1 MTIFSFPTVN
11 VPTFDA
17 PSLANDSNITIPLG
31 PKDNVV
37 SNYTLICSVA
47 DEGRF
52 QWVWTFPSNDVQ
64 YQQRDVDGTR
74 TSIVELSQIS
84 AVNGYDGDYLCQAM
98 YHSDALPSN
107 PDLSIAPRVFTLD
120 LRCKC
125 FVTCYIK
132 NTKARF

>member
-1 MTIFSFPTVN
+1 MTIFSLPTVN

-17 PSLANDSNITIPLG
+17 PSLANVSNITIPLG
-31 PKDNVV
+31 PMDNVV
-37 SNYTLICSVA
+37 SSYTLICSVA

-52 QWVWTFPSNDVQ
+52 QWMWTFPSNDVQ
-64 YQQRDVDGTR
+64 YKQHDVDGTR

-84 AVNGYDGDYLCQAM
+84 AVNGYDGDYQCQAK
-98 YHSDALPSN
+98 YHPDALPSN

-125 FVTCYIK
+125 FDTCYIK
-132 NTKARF
+132 NTKAKF